1 MTYSENLLIWIL
13 IWVIIWFIIWFI
25 VWVITN
31 KKITLKRQE
40 VFWSVFFVVW
50 LLMHIYW
57 FINKL
62 DVPLMF
68 DIVWASSA
76 WMILWIEVSKEFT
89 ESLLSKIA
97 WWKKK

>member
-1 MTYSENLLIWIL
+1 MTIEQIIL
-13 IWVIIWFIIWFI
+13 ILLWFIIWFI

-40 VFWSVFFVVW
+40 VFWSVFFIVW
-50 LLMHIYW
+50 LWMHLYW
-57 FINKL
+57 FLNWL
-62 DVPLMF
+62 EVPMIF
-68 DIVWASSA
+68 DIVWSGSA
-76 WMILWIEVSKEFT
+76 AVILWIEVSKEFT